1 MNSSTANNTDNLKLI
16 ERIKVCKAH
25 SAIITSFGGK
35 VFHTFLFWPL
45 LNRHLPDMTFSE
57 GHCENPIARLVF
69 LFLVIKLG
77 FVVVIFFLLL
87 AYIIDANHVA
97 VTDKHEH
104 AKVQNTCIEAEVFG
118 YALVDCPSPSFNFLF
133 NHCAKTYSVP
143 PIVTNLSNLV
153 HELAFLCVLCYGR
166 LWIILYSISVHELQ
180 IELIEVSLNVYA
192 LKLWVEVLVDKDEVR
207 VDLKATIFA

>member
-1 MNSSTANNTDNLKLI
+1 MNSSTANNTDNLKLT

-35 VFHTFLFWPL
+35 LFHAFHFWSL
-45 LNRHLPDMTFSE
+45 YNHHLPYMAFSE
-57 GHCENPIARLVF
+57 WHCEDPIARLVF
-69 LFLVIKLG
+69 LLEVIKLG
-77 FVVVIFFLLL
+77 LVIVILALFL

-133 NHCAKTYSVP
+133 NHCAETYSVP

-153 HELAFLCVLCYGR
+153 HELAFLC
-166 LWIILYSISVHELQ
+166 
-180 IELIEVSLNVYA
+180 A
-192 LKLWVEVLVDKDEVR
+192 L
-207 VDLKATIFA
+207 